1 MRAVWKWK
9 GYGTGSTLQ
18 FSGCCTLFFRINGA
32 TAGFPISFLRF
43 IIVPDGRY
51 RSKSDRSDNLTKFSW
66 KSWHNIPNN
75 SVLLGGVSGFT
86 VKTNENK
93 NSRKGVDFIFHGLVF
108 AIRIVFPSFVSY
120 RRVFYDFV
128 LFFLITLHKS
138 YMEKNGVDKETQSY
152 LGF

>member
-93 NSRKGVDFIFHGLVF
+93 NSRKGVDFIFHGLIFV
-108 AIRIVFPSFVSY
+108 IRIVFPSFVSY
-120 RRVFYDFV
+120 RRAFPT
-128 LFFLITLHKS
+128 LSFFSLLHYINHIWKK
-138 YMEKNGVDKETQSY
+138 MELTKKLKVI
-152 LGF
+152 